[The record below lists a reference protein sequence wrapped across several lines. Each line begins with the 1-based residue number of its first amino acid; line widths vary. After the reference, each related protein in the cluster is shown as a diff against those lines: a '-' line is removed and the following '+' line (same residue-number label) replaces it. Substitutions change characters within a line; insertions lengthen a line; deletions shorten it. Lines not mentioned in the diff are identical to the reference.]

1 MCVCFQR
8 WKSHRT
14 SSSTRPTTIPS
25 RSASHTRSPLTCMY
39 PDLLK
44 SCFTYLNFFCMYS
57 IRPPGPG
64 EIKRREVEMNSREEL
79 DNHLRVQGDQ
89 EEGGGAGPSWRV
101 GQSFVGPGEIK
112 RREVELDHHRELD
125 SHLQVQAKSREVMLD
140 PQESPGEIKRREV
153 ELDRHW
159 ELDSHLQV
167 QVKSREVML
176 DPQES
181 PGEIKRREVEL
192 DRHWELDSHLQVQ
205 VKSREVMLDPQES
218 PGEIKRREV
227 ELDRHWE
234 LDSHLQVQVKSRE
247 VMLDPQESPGVMKS
261 REVELDRHW
270 ELDSPWLQ
278 LLRNSCFSDPVT
290 LRCTAVEAAVSK
302 VRELLCTG
310 GVSTSLTLLF
320 CWWMTVSLVF
330 VGRRVDKLSMFP
342 PPPAPLFACP

>member
-1 MCVCFQR
+1 MWAVMCVCFQR

-44 SCFTYLNFFCMYS
+44 SCFTYLIFFCMYS

-64 EIKRREVEMNSREEL
+64 EIKRREVEMDSREEL

-89 EEGGGAGPSWRV
+89 EERGGAGPSWRV
-101 GQSFVGPGEIK
+101 GPSFVGPGEIK
-112 RREVELDHHRELD
+112 RREVELDRHWELD

-181 PGEIKRREVEL
+181 PGE
-192 DRHWELDSHLQVQ
+192 
-205 VKSREVMLDPQES
+205 
-218 PGEIKRREV
+218 
-227 ELDRHWE
+227 
-234 LDSHLQVQVKSRE
+234 
-247 VMLDPQESPGVMKS
+247 MKS

-278 LLRNSCFSDPVT
+278 LFRNSCFSDPVT

-302 VRELLCTG
+302 VHELLCTG
-310 GVSTSLTLLF
+310 GVSTSLLLF

-342 PPPAPLFACP
+342 PPSRPPFCLSLIILTVSMDVKQHGYLDLLSASPSVFKIISPWPWTLSVGCLFHETGRGACELDMNFLC